1 MATALSLAAF
11 VASTAL
17 AASHVAAGGPSAL
30 AQEPSE
36 DLAPPR
42 SPGSLRGS
50 LIRLPLGSHVAAG
63 GPSALAQEPS
73 EDLAPPRSPRSLRG
87 RGSLIRPPLRSP
99 AHRARPRLAPGA
111 SDPTGA
117 RLGALADELA
127 RDRRSP
133 RGIGLVAEIAALADE
148 APDLSRVVAALAQ
161 AAEDRAAHPEVRA
174 LARLELAEL
183 EKARGSPQRSAALL
197 RRLGFVQAWRIAG
210 PFDDE
215 GKRGFD
221 AVYPPEHGID
231 LAASMP
237 GKVREVSWRELPAEA
252 VVDGFVH
259 LGAALRPSREV
270 VGYALAVVEAPRDER
285 VRLWFG
291 GSGAAKVLV
300 NGAVAVADPG
310 YHPARLDQR
319 AADVTLRKGANRILV
334 KLCHQSGR
342 FGFYLRLADA
352 RGDGRTYA
360 AGDPAAGPAAPGP
373 APAPVETA
381 VAALERRARA
391 ARGAAE
397 AEARVDLALAL
408 QAKQSADAQEARA
421 AAEARRAAAAR
432 PASVE
437 ARLLAARLEDTH
449 ARRRLHVEAAL
460 AAAPDDPRALLALAE
475 DELESGRPHAAV
487 RLLDRAAAAAPEWA
501 APQVLRVD
509 ALGRAGLE
517 ARAALAAEEV
527 ARRFP
532 TVPGAV
538 RAAARAARRLG
549 RDREAAARL
558 RTLLALRYDDGEARS
573 SLSQVLAES
582 GDVGGAAAVLAEGLR
597 LDPSDVPERLALAS
611 LLAANGRTAD
621 AEAAFEAALRIAPE
635 DADAL
640 ERRGRARLLAG
651 DEARARA
658 DLERALELRP
668 QSPDLKEVVRSLE
681 PAQERFERPYLLDAP
696 ALARAAPAPL
706 QDDDALVLG
715 ELKVTRV
722 LPSGQSATFNQAV
735 VKVLTARGADAFRRQ
750 SISWTPERQEVK
762 VERARVWKPD
772 GTAVDTHDE
781 SDRSASE
788 PWYRLYYDTRAKML
802 SFPSLS
808 PGDVLEVA
816 WRIEDVA
823 RENLLSDYFGDVT
836 FLEDGTRKVRTD
848 WVILVPEGR
857 KLYASVPAG
866 VERGERKLPGGVV
879 EHRFSA
885 RDVPRIVPEPGMPG
899 WSEVA
904 RYVHVSTYASWD
916 ELARFYWGLVK
927 DQLRPTEDVR
937 RTAERLARE
946 ALGQFPGGGTL
957 GRSKKAGA
965 GPRALPIPPLA
976 PGQPRPAGPALAT
989 AEPASFTV
997 PAGGWDAD
1005 QKRAI
1010 VRAIYGF
1017 VVSQTRYV
1025 GLEFGIHGYKPY
1037 RVDDVLRR
1045 RFGDCKDKAS
1055 LLHALLASV
1064 GIDSRVVLLR
1074 MKRLGRIPE
1083 SPASLAV
1090 FNHAILYVPDLD
1102 LWLDGTASH
1111 SGSRDLPGEDRGA
1124 SVLVLD
1130 GAGPPRFGTIPGG
1143 RPEDNRVES
1152 EFEVA
1157 LGAGGDAAVTGR
1169 SRITGNQAPEYRR
1182 AYLSEHERR
1191 AQLEKAFNRTF
1202 PGLEVRSVK
1211 LSDLT
1216 RLEDDVVMSFSLEAP
1231 RYAQPD
1237 SGGLRFTPF
1246 GAGPGYVE
1254 AYAPL
1259 SSRRYDLVLG
1269 EPMENRFTY
1278 RFVLPPGWKAVE
1290 IPEDAAADGP
1300 DAAFEVR
1307 HRVEGGVLRV
1317 EGHVTFKTG
1326 RVPAGRYAAFR
1337 ELAAALDRAFA
1348 RRIRIAPAAAARA
1361 QESRP

>member
-1 MATALSLAAF
+1 MVSALPVAAL
-11 VASTAL
+11 VAAAAL
-17 AASHVAAGGPSAL
+17 ADVLAGGHSAV
-30 AQEPSE
+30 AQEP
-36 DLAPPR
+36 PP
-42 SPGSLRGS
+42 S
-50 LIRLPLGSHVAAG
+50 
-63 GPSALAQEPS
+63 
-73 EDLAPPRSPRSLRG
+73 LAPPRSPRSLRG
-87 RGSLIRPPLRSP
+87 SLIRLPLRS
-99 AHRARPRLAPGA
+99 HRSAPGA
-111 SDPTGA
+111 SDPSGA
-117 RLGALADELA
+117 RLGELADELA
-127 RDRRSP
+127 RERRSP
-133 RGIGLVAEIAALADE
+133 RAIGLVGEIAALADE
-148 APDLSRVVAALAQ
+148 APDLSRIAADLARV
-161 AAEDRAAHPEVRA
+161 AEDRSAHPEVSA
-174 LARLELAEL
+174 LARLKLADL
-183 EKARGSPQRSAALL
+183 EKARGNPQRSAALL

-221 AVYPPEHGID
+221 AAYPPEQGID
-231 LAASMP
+231 LAAPMP

-252 VVDGFVH
+252 VADGFVH

-300 NGAVAVADPG
+300 NGAVAVADAG

-319 AADVTLRKGANRILV
+319 AADVSLRKGPNRILV

-352 RGDGRTYA
+352 RGEGRAYA
-360 AGDPAAGPAAPGP
+360 PADPAAGPRPPGP

-381 VAALERRARA
+381 VAALERRAKA

-397 AEARVDLALAL
+397 ARARIDLALAL
-408 QAKQSADAQEARA
+408 QEKQSADAQEARA

-449 ARRRLHVEAAL
+449 ARRRLQIQAAL
-460 AAAPDDPRALLALAE
+460 AAAPEDPRALLALAE

-487 RLLDRAAAAAPEWA
+487 RLLDRAAAAAPAWA

-532 TVPGAV
+532 TVPGPV

-549 RDREAAARL
+549 RDGEAAARL
-558 RTLLALRYDDGEARS
+558 RTLLALRFDDGEARNT
-573 SLSQVLAES
+573 LSQILAES
-582 GDVGGAAAVLAEGLR
+582 GDVDGAAALLAEAVR
-597 LDPSDVPERLALAS
+597 LDPADVPERLALAS
-611 LLAANGRTAD
+611 LLAANGRMAD
-621 AEAAFEAALRIAPE
+621 AELAFAAALRIAPE
-635 DADAL
+635 DADGL

-651 DEARARA
+651 RPAEARA

-668 QSPDLKEVVRSLE
+668 QSPELKELVRSLE
-681 PAQERFERPYLLDAP
+681 PARERFERPYLLDAK
-696 ALARAAPAPL
+696 ALASAATKPL
-706 QDDDALVLG
+706 PEDDALVLG

-750 SISWTPERQEVK
+750 GISWTPERQEVK

-788 PWYRLYYDTRAKML
+788 PWYRLYYDTRAKTM
-802 SFPSLS
+802 SFPSLA

-823 RENLLSDYFGDVT
+823 RENLLSDYFGDIT
-836 FLEDGTRKVRTD
+836 FLEEGTRKVRTD
-848 WVILVPEGR
+848 WVILMPEGRTLHASVPEG
-857 KLYASVPAG
+857 
-866 VERGERKLPGGVV
+866 VERAERKLPGGVV
-879 EHRFSA
+879 EHRFTA
-885 RDVPRIVPEPGMPG
+885 RDVPRVAPEPGMPG

-946 ALGQFPGGGTL
+946 ALGPRQFLGGGTL
-957 GRSKKAGA
+957 GPSKRAVV
-965 GPRALPIPPLA
+965 GPRAPPIPPLA
-976 PGQPRPAGPALAT
+976 PGQPHPAAPALAA
-989 AEPASFTV
+989 AEPASLVV
-997 PAGGWDAD
+997 PAGGWDAER
-1005 QKRAI
+1005 KRAI
-1010 VRAIYGF
+1010 VRALYGF

-1055 LLHALLASV
+1055 LLHALLESV
-1064 GIDSRVVLLR
+1064 GIDSRLVLLR

-1111 SGSRDLPGEDRGA
+1111 SGSRDLPGDDRGA

-1130 GAGPPRFGTIPGG
+1130 GAGPPRFGTIPDA
-1143 RPEDNRVES
+1143 RPEDNRVETD
-1152 EFEVA
+1152 FEIA
-1157 LGAGGDAAVTGR
+1157 LGTGGSAAVTGR
-1169 SRITGNQAPEYRR
+1169 SRITGNQAPQYRR

-1202 PGLEVRSVK
+1202 PGLRVRSVK
-1211 LSDLT
+1211 VSDLT
-1216 RLEDDVVMSFSLEAP
+1216 RLEDDVEMSFSLEVP

-1237 SGGLRFTPF
+1237 AGGLRFTPF
-1246 GAGPGYVE
+1246 GAGSGYVE
-1254 AYAPL
+1254 AYAAL
-1259 SSRRYDLVLG
+1259 SSRRHDLLLG
-1269 EPMENRFTY
+1269 EPMQNRFTY
-1278 RFVLPPGWKAVE
+1278 RFVLPAGWKAVE
-1290 IPEDAAADGP
+1290 LPEDAAADGP

-1307 HRVEGGVLRV
+1307 HRVEGRALRV

-1326 RVPAGRYAAFR
+1326 RVPASRYAAFR
-1337 ELAAALDRAFA
+1337 ELAAALDRAFT

-1361 QESRP
+1361 EEGRP